1 MNLANM
7 AGRQQWHHTVALTE
21 AQLIHC
27 GQWGATAAPL
37 WGPCVVVP
45 KDTVGL
51 GVQHACAGILEPNM
65 MVYGAFEASEQT
77 RAPGHHAR

>member
-45 KDTVGL
+45 KGTVEL
-51 GVQHACAGILEPNM
+51 GVQHACAAVPYTHLP
-65 MVYGAFEASEQT
+65 AHQT
-77 RAPGHHAR
+77 VLDTLLRPPP